1 MTNLTKKNEI
11 YDTEIFISAKLSEM
25 SSVNN

>member
-11 YDTEIFISAKLSEM
+11 YDTIEVISDKSTVI
-25 SSVNN
+25 SSVKC